1 MRRKEIINV
10 NHKCHKCAVAPHEM
24 ENKWAFMCALK
35 TVNDSAVS
43 RRLNGS
49 SFHARGPA
57 AAKDRSPNVLFCR
70 GTEQTR
76 RSADRR
82 DLCPESPTS

>member
-1 MRRKEIINV
+1 M
-10 NHKCHKCAVAPHEM
+10 APHEM
-24 ENKWAFMCALK
+24 DNKWVFRCALK

-57 AAKDRSPNVLFCR
+57 AAKDRSPNVLFV
-70 GTEQTR
+70 TLASSSTADSQWPIMWLQ
-76 RSADRR
+76 SAA
-82 DLCPESPTS
+82 LVTIS